1 MRRYIK
7 RLYSQQR
14 NFTNIVFKNYVS
26 IYYVSRNI
34 KDLYKVGNDRMNLS
48 TNQNQC
54 KEWVIHMKNL

>member
-34 KDLYKVGNDRMNLS
+34 KDLYKVGNDRMNLC

-54 KEWVIHMKNL
+54 KEQVIHMKDL

>member
-7 RLYSQQR
+7 RLYSQQI

-48 TNQNQC
+48 TNQVN
-54 KEWVIHMKNL
+54 VKNG